1 MKTNYTITKENY
13 YADIAKMA
21 NLIAIDVAN
30 AVVEGYKVRKG
41 TEDPFSDIRLGCTV
55 PMKECQYCAHTGKCH
70 LQQMRT
76 MVGNAIEAATTQ
88 VVMFFED
95 NTKWEGGDQ

>member
-1 MKTNYTITKENY
+1 MKANYTITKENY

-41 TEDPFSDIRLGCTV
+41 TEDPFSDIRQGCSV
-55 PMKECQYCAHTGKCH
+55 NMKECSHCAHTGKCH
-70 LQQMRT
+70 LQLMRT
-76 MVGNAIEAATTQ
+76 KIGDAIEAATTE
-88 VVMFFED
+88 VVEFFE
-95 NTKWEGGDQ
+95 NNSNWEGGAL